1 MEPTPNWTRL
11 NTWSFAGLQRSGTA
25 KCRGL
30 ARYPFSAPFL
40 FYELS
45 SVLQILFFL
54 LLDQA
59 MARTCVRMSRS
70 GSVLSANVVA
80 EHQRHSSRAIE
91 NGIARV
97 ASECRDSI
105 ASWERGP
112 FLIPLLRAAKWN
124 RAGGGAHNGPKSL
137 ILAPQDIP
145 DISGYQLGFGRRF
158 VKAYNTEN
166 PVTSQK
172 IL

>member
-1 MEPTPNWTRL
+1 MEPTPNFTRL

-30 ARYPFSAPFL
+30 ARYPFSAPFP

-45 SVLQILFFL
+45 SVLQILLFL

-112 FLIPLLRAAKWN
+112 FLIPFSELPSGTEVEGEGVNDGQVDTQGWHSYREKGTWK
-124 RAGGGAHNGPKSL
+124 KSC
-137 ILAPQDIP
+137 
-145 DISGYQLGFGRRF
+145 
-158 VKAYNTEN
+158 
-166 PVTSQK
+166 
-172 IL
+172 

>member
-11 NTWSFAGLQRSGTA
+11 NIWSFAGLQRSGTA

-30 ARYPFSAPFL
+30 ARYLFSAPFP

-45 SVLQILFFL
+45 SVLQILLFL

-59 MARTCVRMSRS
+59 MARRTCVRMSRS

-80 EHQRHSSRAIE
+80 EHQRHGSRAIE

-105 ASWERGP
+105 ASWEREPSSSPRSQSCQVEQRWRGRVLMMVRLTHRVDV
-112 FLIPLLRAAKWN
+112 LIGKR
-124 RAGGGAHNGPKSL
+124 GHE
-137 ILAPQDIP
+137 
-145 DISGYQLGFGRRF
+145 RREL
-158 VKAYNTEN
+158 V
-166 PVTSQK
+166 
-172 IL
+172 

>member
-59 MARTCVRMSRS
+59 MARTCVRMSKS

-112 FLIPLLRAAKWN
+112 FLIPRSQSCQVEQRWRGRVLMMVRLTHRVDI
-124 RAGGGAHNGPKSL
+124 L
-137 ILAPQDIP
+137 I
-145 DISGYQLGFGRRF
+145 GKRGRERREASI
-158 VKAYNTEN
+158 VW
-166 PVTSQK
+166 
-172 IL
+172 

>member
-1 MEPTPNWTRL
+1 MLKMHKLDFYLLRKTKEDSLHQSSVKCLHGFVFIRFCTMEPTPNRTRL

-30 ARYPFSAPFL
+30 ARFPFSAPFP

-45 SVLQILFFL
+45 SVLQILLFL

-59 MARTCVRMSRS
+59 MARTYVRMSRS

-105 ASWERGP
+105 AS
-112 FLIPLLRAAKWN
+112 
-124 RAGGGAHNGPKSL
+124 
-137 ILAPQDIP
+137 
-145 DISGYQLGFGRRF
+145 
-158 VKAYNTEN
+158 
-166 PVTSQK
+166 
-172 IL
+172 